1 MFELVSSTQS
11 MVNQYPYHVDA
22 LIQLSELCKLSED
35 LATAARLVERALY
48 TLECAF
54 HPLFNVTTANC
65 RLDYRKQQNRALFIT
80 LFKHLTFV
88 SGRACYRYCSF

>member
-1 MFELVSSTQS
+1 
-11 MVNQYPYHVDA
+11 MVNQHPYHVDA
-22 LIQLSELCKLSED
+22 LLQLSELCKLSED

-48 TLECAF
+48 TLECGF
-54 HPLFNVTTANC
+54 HPLFNITTANC

-88 SGRACYRYCSF
+88 SGRACYR